1 MRLSYKQEW
10 PGDEATLD
18 CNSGGWRFAP
28 YLMLWQQSL
37 IQPYSAQGMFR
48 YLRSGAYQQ
57 RLAFHTPA
65 VWVWCPETLSHS
77 VIRMR
82 LLTIKLSSSL
92 QVLYS
97 PSISTPSS
105 MAISSSSVWSHSSHQ
120 TSASR
125 SEPPLSCSPCAILR
139 YRCCLHALYLE
150 TKLLHSTP
158 KNIT

>member
-1 MRLSYKQEW
+1 MEICSILNVMVAVTYPTIFSPRDVQIPEI
-10 PGDEATLD
+10 
-18 CNSGGWRFAP
+18 R
-28 YLMLWQQSL
+28 SL
-37 IQPYSAQGMFR
+37 
-48 YLRSGAYQQ
+48 
-57 RLAFHTPA
+57 LAKTCFHTPA

-77 VIRMR
+77 HNVIGMR

-105 MAISSSSVWSHSSHQ
+105 TAISSSSVWSHSSHQ

-125 SEPPLSCSPCAILR
+125 SEPLLSCSPCAILR
-139 YRCCLHALYLE
+139 YRCCLDALYLE